1 MTMDAKQRFSD
12 RALDYA
18 QWRPGYPD
26 EVVTAL
32 RLPPE
37 ARVADIGSGTGIA
50 AELFQRHGYE
60 VLGVEPNA
68 EMRARARV
76 PLLDGSGE
84 ETGLPDAAFD
94 AVVCAQ
100 AFHWMDPEPAK
111 REFLRIRK
119 PGGVIAILWNDRLE
133 DVDEF
138 ARGLAALI
146 GDRNKVGVWVDLRK
160 LFAGF
165 EVETQV
171 FRHDQRLDWDGL
183 RGRLRSASYV
193 PLEDAGFYAH
203 LRQLFEAQAQ
213 EGFIRIF
220 YDCRL
225 TTIR

>member
-1 MTMDAKQRFSD
+1 MDPKERFSD
-12 RALDYA
+12 RAADYA

-26 EVVTAL
+26 EVVAAL
-32 RLPPE
+32 RLPSG

-50 AELFQRHGYE
+50 AELFARHGYE
-60 VLGVEPNA
+60 VVGVEPNA

-76 PLLDGSGE
+76 PLVDGAGE
-84 ETGLPDAAFD
+84 ATGLRDAAFD

-100 AFHWMDPEPAK
+100 AFHWMDPERAK

-146 GDRNKVGVWVDLRK
+146 GDRNQVGVWVDLRE

-165 EVETQV
+165 DVETQV
-171 FRHDQRLDWDGL
+171 FRHDQRLDREGL

-193 PLEDAGFYAH
+193 PLEDPGFFAR
-203 LRQLFEAQAQ
+203 LRQLFEAHAR
-213 EGFIRIF
+213 ENRVRIF
-220 YDCRL
+220 YDCRV
-225 TTIR
+225 TMIR

>member
-1 MTMDAKQRFSD
+1 MDPKERFSD
-12 RALDYA
+12 RAADYA

-26 EVVTAL
+26 EVVATL
-32 RLPPE
+32 RLPPG

-50 AELFQRHGYE
+50 AELFARHGYE
-60 VLGVEPNA
+60 VVGVEPNA

-76 PLLDGSGE
+76 PLVDGAGE
-84 ETGLPDAAFD
+84 ATGLPDAAFD

-100 AFHWMDPEPAK
+100 AFHWMDPERAK
-111 REFLRIRK
+111 REFLGICK

-146 GDRNKVGVWVDLRK
+146 GDRNQVGVWVDLRE

-165 EVETQV
+165 DVETQV
-171 FRHDQRLDWDGL
+171 FRHDQRLDREGL

-193 PLEDAGFYAH
+193 PLEDPGFFAR
-203 LRQLFEAQAQ
+203 LRQLFEAHAR
-213 EGFIRIF
+213 ENRVRIF
-220 YDCRL
+220 YDCRV
-225 TTIR
+225 TMIR